1 AELQQGD
8 EVLAVKGAGAVVP
21 VHEVV
26 QVHGQDVGEHSL
38 LGIPL
43 AEELAAIGHGGQRR
57 LHVRHGPAH
66 PVAHHAGGAYGGADG
81 EGAEDLVEL
90 AVLLRGLEHVLHQ
103 GLPASQLGV
112 GIDVGPQVL
121 QNVLGAVLADGQA
134 AGGQNVRHVAGANL
148 RVQPGQAGVVVLVGV
163 VLGVVN

>member
-1 AELQQGD
+1 
-8 EVLAVKGAGAVVP
+8 
-21 VHEVV
+21 
-26 QVHGQDVGEHSL
+26 
-38 LGIPL
+38 
-43 AEELAAIGHGGQRR
+43 
-57 LHVRHGPAH
+57 
-66 PVAHHAGGAYGGADG
+66 HAGGAHGGADG

-163 VLGVVN
+163 VLGVVNDLDAVVLVGAVELQDGVADVVVQVHAAVGQYRLV